1 MEPCNYRIGQRVRI
15 MDDILGCQIE
25 GTIVFIE
32 PDYEMNFYWL
42 YMMSDD
48 EEENTNIDPRIPVP
62 YFKLFPD
69 NGEFL
74 LDE

>member
-42 YMMSDD
+42 YMSSDD
-48 EEENTNIDPRIPVP
+48 EEENTNIDPRISAP